1 MFTDVAL
8 GDLCM
13 NSGGHAVPGR
23 SSNHFKSLS
32 SSITLFSQVI
42 DFFPQQMYIACVRIL
57 QLRTFRRVC
66 SNRFDTSQAF
76 SVNTKSKFSDLATST
91 STIVQASGRRN

>member
-8 GDLCM
+8 SDLCM
-13 NSGGHAVPGR
+13 NSGGHAVPGH

-42 DFFPQQMYIACVRIL
+42 DFFPSRCTQH
-57 QLRTFRRVC
+57 VC
-66 SNRFDTSQAF
+66 GFSNYGPSEESNPFDTSQAF
-76 SVNTKSKFSDLATST
+76 SVNIKSKFSDLATST
-91 STIVQASGRRN
+91 STIVQASGRKN